1 MSPDDKDDVTEEE
14 ASEEPEE
21 EVEPEAEEEDEDTL
35 FGEVEVPEGGG
46 GCSAG
51 TWVVIVIILAALV
64 ALGVWSVK
72 KSHEQEKARQAEER
86 AQARQTQLRD
96 VAKGIADAERSVQQE
111 DMADVLKA
119 LKGIDEKLSIL
130 HSAATQQRDTEAAAE
145 IRRLRSAVS
154 GAVGDIDEKYTELEE
169 VAAAGVAG
177 VRRAFSQYAPPAPA
191 PPDEAAEA
199 EATGGE
205 AAEEAA
211 AEEEAAEEEVA
222 GEAAEDAPPEEGA
235 TEEAVEEE
243 AEATEE
249 PVEAEPEV
257 EPRVPGE

>member
-1 MSPDDKDDVTEEE
+1 MSPDDTDDVTEEE
-14 ASEEPEE
+14 APEEPEE
-21 EVEPEAEEEDEDTL
+21 EVEPEAEEEEEDTL

-72 KSHEQEKARQAEER
+72 KSAEQEKARQAEER

-96 VAKGIADAERSVQQE
+96 VAKGVADAERSLQQE

-119 LKGIDEKLSIL
+119 LEGIDEKLSIL
-130 HSAATQQRDTEAAAE
+130 HSAATQQGDAEAAAE

-205 AAEEAA
+205 AAEE
-211 AEEEAAEEEVA
+211 EAAEEEVAGEAA

-257 EPRVPGE
+257 EPLVPNE